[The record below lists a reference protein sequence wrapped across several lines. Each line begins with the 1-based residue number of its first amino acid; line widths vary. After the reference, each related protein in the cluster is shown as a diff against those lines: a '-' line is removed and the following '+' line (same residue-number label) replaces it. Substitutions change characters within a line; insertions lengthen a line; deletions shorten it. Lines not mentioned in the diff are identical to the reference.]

1 MGAPTR
7 HPLIATSPSDP
18 PVRAHDWECAAD
30 VTVVRIPRGDFGA
43 VPRYWDGSGWTA
55 EAAAAVP
62 VIPTEGRSVNATQ
75 VASFDDRFIAVTK
88 VGDWWGDTVVLDVAP
103 TPEGPWQTYEVVP
116 LEPGCAGCNTYFASF
131 VPFGRREG
139 SITIGVSRNTWAGDD
154 LAHYSPRFV
163 DVPAPP

>member
-7 HPLIATSPSDP
+7 HRLIATSLSDP
-18 PVRAHDWECAAD
+18 PVRAHDGECAAD
-30 VTVVRIPRGDFGA
+30 VTVARIPRSDFGA

-55 EAAAAVP
+55 EAAAA

-88 VGDWWGDTVVLDVAP
+88 VGDWWGDAVVLDVAP
-103 TPEGPWQTYEVVP
+103 TPERPWQTYEVVP

-131 VPFGRREG
+131 VPFGRRDG

-154 LAHYSPRFV
+154 LARYSPRFV